1 VLVLNFGFAK
11 VILLVVIINCVIGF
25 RILRV
30 KLYNR
35 LLELI

>member
-1 VLVLNFGFAK
+1 VLASNFGFAK
-11 VILLVVIINCVIGF
+11 VILSVVIINCVIGF
-25 RILRV
+25 RIFRV